1 MLAFLL
7 VCFAFLS
14 FGQEEGQG
22 RRPSQQ
28 PAATPGA
35 TASPSTSAG
44 AQPQRGPQERP
55 SPSPEE
61 PPVVTHH
68 EIRAGGRVL
77 RYTATAGMMP
87 IRNRDGETEARMFF
101 TAYTWDDAGTKA
113 RRPLTIAFN
122 GGPGSASV
130 WLHMGAIGPKRVR
143 MNADGTMPA
152 PPYE

>member
-1 MLAFLL
+1 MLAMLF
-7 VCFAFLS
+7 VCFALLS

-22 RRPSQQ
+22 RRPPQQ
-28 PAATPGA
+28 PTATPGA
-35 TASPSTSAG
+35 TASPSTSPGAG
-44 AQPQRGPQERP
+44 GQQRGPQERP

-87 IRNRDGETEARMFF
+87 IKNRDGETEARMFF
-101 TAYTWDDAGTKA
+101 TAYTLDDGGA
-113 RRPLTIAFN
+113 RAQRPMTFCFN

-130 WLHMGAIGPKRVR
+130 WLH
-143 MNADGTMPA
+143 
-152 PPYE
+152 